1 MGREEEQSAMD
12 SDSEAENP
20 NWSKFWSPDSSPNDP
35 HEFGE
40 CMEDRKEMDSRR
52 EGLKEISGGRL

>member
-1 MGREEEQSAMD
+1 MDNYPEEENSDWNRIQSY
-12 SDSEAENP
+12 NT
-20 NWSKFWSPDSSPNDP
+20 SPDDP